1 MFFDFN
7 KKRITASA
15 SQFHTYNQN
24 PAMPTDY
31 TTTFIY
37 HIEATITHTSNS
49 PEQHTPLP
57 KLFSFTSP
65 PTPITSNQAHTN
77 HPTLPKHSKTTKP
90 SGKEIACN
98 TIRPPKKNSTNTTI
112 TLRIW
117 DQISQK
123 SKSFELFSVKNLNR
137 TCLFKGHHDLLCS

>member
-37 HIEATITHTSNS
+37 HIEATIMHTSNS
-49 PEQHTPLP
+49 PEQHTPLS

-65 PTPITSNQAHTN
+65 PTPITSDQAHTN
-77 HPTLPKHSKTTKP
+77 YPTLPKHSKTTKP
-90 SGKEIACN
+90 SGKEIACCN
-98 TIRPPKKNSTNTTI
+98 TIRPPKENSTNTTI
-112 TLRIW
+112 TLRIG
-117 DQISQK
+117 IKFRRNQK
-123 SKSFELFSVKNLNR
+123 ASNFFPLKFKSNLFVQGPS
-137 TCLFKGHHDLLCS
+137 